1 MSANELRVSGA
12 THPNRALVPILVAI
26 SIGYGCNDAPSAA
39 PPHRDEVLVAVQQE
53 PLQPLTQRARQDPA
67 RVALG
72 AKLFFDP
79 RLSGDG
85 TVACASCHALSKGGQ
100 DGRVLPVGI
109 HGRIGSANVPTVLNC
124 GHNFVQFWDGRVS
137 TLEEQVSFPLANP
150 NEMGSSWPAALA
162 YLRDDAD
169 YRRRFEAAFPDGIAE
184 ANVRSAIASF
194 ERTLDTPDARFDSW
208 LRGDRQALTELE
220 KAGYERFKGVG
231 CVACHQG
238 GNVGGNMFQRFGVMG
253 EYFQDR
259 GQIVEADFGRFNV
272 THLEADRFVFRV
284 PSLRNVELTAPYF
297 HDGSAATL
305 EQAVGTM
312 AKYQLG
318 QSLDSVAIGQIV
330 AFLKTLTGHPP
341 ILSEEFRTLAERARP

>member
-1 MSANELRVSGA
+1 VPANEPRRVPVRSA
-12 THPNRALVPILVAI
+12 FIPLFVAVLVSVA
-26 SIGYGCNDAPSAA
+26 CNDGPSVV
-39 PPHRDEVLVAVQQE
+39 PRRNSEVQVAVQQE
-53 PLQPLTQRARQDPA
+53 PLQPLIRRSDQNPV

-79 RLSGDG
+79 KLSGDG
-85 TVACASCHALSKGGQ
+85 SIACASCHALSKGGQ
-100 DGRVLPVGI
+100 DGRPLPMGI
-109 HGRIGSANVPTVLNC
+109 HGRLGSVNAPTVLNC
-124 GHNFVQFWDGRVS
+124 GHNFVQFWDGRAS
-137 TLEEQVSFPLANP
+137 TLEEQMSFPLNNP
-150 NEMGSSWPAALA
+150 NEMGSNWPNALA
-162 YLRDDAD
+162 YLRGDPE
-169 YRRRFEAAFPDGIAE
+169 YRRRFQLAYPDGIAE

-208 LRGDRQALTELE
+208 LRGDQHSLTELE

-238 GNVGGNMFQRFGVMG
+238 ANVGGNMFQRFGVMG

-259 GQIVEADFGRFNV
+259 GHIVDADFGRFNV

-318 QSLDSVAIGQIV
+318 QSLDAEAIRQIV
-330 AFLKTLTGHPP
+330 AFLKTLTGQPP
-341 ILSEEFRTLAERARP
+341 KFDEAAQSIAASAAP